1 MDDRVHVRRIHS
13 LLQPGGGYRFDVE
26 IESSGQMLHVVVGA
40 PELLDF
46 DQFQAA
52 ALAQTG
58 WLVMAP
64 CGPGAEGPDHY
75 RRHRRVW
82 CSELQAAAWVREP
95 EVAASATKPTRTP
108 ATSGAT
114 PNAVPKPKTP
124 ELRGQQS
131 IYRLG

>member
-13 LLQPGGGYRFDVE
+13 LLQSGGGYRFDVE
-26 IESSGQMLHVVVGA
+26 IESSGQTLHVLVDA
-40 PELLDF
+40 QELLDF
-46 DQFQAA
+46 DRFQSA

-82 CSELQAAAWVREP
+82 CSELQSAVWVREP
-95 EVAASATKPTRTP
+95 ESTIAAKPTP
-108 ATSGAT
+108 AAVASGAPLT
-114 PNAVPKPKTP
+114 SVPKPKTP
-124 ELRGQQS
+124 ELRGQS
-131 IYRLG
+131 LYRLG

>member
-26 IESSGQMLHVVVGA
+26 IESSGQMLHVLINA
-40 PELLDF
+40 QELLDF

-82 CSELQAAAWVREP
+82 CSELQGATWVREP
-95 EVAASATKPTRTP
+95 EVATAKQQRTP
-108 ATSGAT
+108 AASGAT